1 MDRSVSEKEE
11 KAHPVH
17 RAAMSS
23 SSESEWLLV
32 RERKESPLEGKNEG
46 EGGGGEGGVVEGRVM
61 RVRFDRLGEGKQTD
75 FFRRRSLQVGLI

>member
-1 MDRSVSEKEE
+1 MWQRNDRKVAKSSSASLTLRRVQSYVDRSVSEKEE

-46 EGGGGEGGVVEGRVM
+46 EGRGGEGG
-61 RVRFDRLGEGKQTD
+61 L
-75 FFRRRSLQVGLI
+75 